1 MQIPEEYIRL
11 TINFNSYNF
20 ALKCSGRIDDNN
32 NNDSVV
38 DNVHCIVGCNLLR
51 IIGHKTGNVDYTRV
65 TMDSKSVKI
74 SKATHK
80 KVAII
85 TLVPGMTQ
93 QNLFDEALEE
103 YVEKRPKLKKLIDDA
118 QEVWNR
124 KIL

>member
-1 MQIPEEYIRL
+1 ME
-11 TINFNSYNF
+11 
-20 ALKCSGRIDDNN
+20 
-32 NNDSVV
+32 
-38 DNVHCIVGCNLLR
+38 
-51 IIGHKTGNVDYTRV
+51 
-65 TMDSKSVKI
+65 SKSVKI

-80 KVAII
+80 KVVII

-103 YVEKRPKLKKLIDDA
+103 YIEKRPKLKKLIDDA